1 MQQETI
7 LSSSD
12 NIETVVRRLVA
23 VVAVALTAG
32 IGTPVAAQS
41 GGSAGDQN
49 DEASGQASDSS
60 AQAGGEAATEG
71 QSGEESEADEGPDP
85 EDPHY
90 WAKVRKIHTVQK
102 REVQKV
108 GRLGVS
114 AYGGMIPNNIFERYF
129 PVGLRLNY
137 FILENIGLELSGSHA
152 FRSETALE
160 GVMDE
165 ANGINSESVRVA
177 DTQLWHAN
185 FGLLW
190 SPFYG
195 KTSFYENSIGYFDMF
210 LFGGM
215 GMVVTKTPEVANEP
229 LSEIDPNIKPEGV
242 LGAGLSYFLLDNAMI
257 RLDYRQFI
265 FQKAGDVGGVANPSE
280 VSVGFGWLFF

>member
-1 MQQETI
+1 MKQEKT

-12 NIETVVRRLVA
+12 IIQTVFRRLISVA
-23 VVAVALTAG
+23 AVALIAG
-32 IGTPVAAQS
+32 IGSPAAAQS
-41 GGSAGDQN
+41 GSST
-49 DEASGQASDSS
+49 DESSDVTAQADASGSSSD
-60 AQAGGEAATEG
+60 
-71 QSGEESEADEGPDP
+71 ESEKQGPDP
-85 EDPHY
+85 DDPDY

-102 REVQKV
+102 REYQKV

-114 AYGGMIPNNIFERYF
+114 AYAGIIPNNIFERYF

-137 FILENIGLELSGSHA
+137 YILENIGLELSGSRS
-152 FRSETALE
+152 FRSETSLE

-165 ANGINSESVRVA
+165 DQGINSESVRVA
-177 DTQLWHAN
+177 DTQFWHAN
-185 FGLLW
+185 FGLTW

-215 GMVVTKTPEVANEP
+215 GMVVTKTPEVPNQP
-229 LSEIDPNIKPEGV
+229 LSEVPYNIKPEGV
-242 LGAGLSYFLLDNAMI
+242 LGAGVSFFLLDNAMI
-257 RLDYRQFI
+257 RADFRQFI

-280 VSVGFGWLFF
+280 VSLGFGWFF

>member
-1 MQQETI
+1 MQQEKT

-12 NIETVVRRLVA
+12 TIQTVVRRLVSVA
-23 VVAVALTAG
+23 AVALIAG
-32 IGTPVAAQS
+32 IGSPAAAQ
-41 GGSAGDQN
+41 GGSAT
-49 DEASGQASDSS
+49 DESS
-60 AQAGGEAATEG
+60 ESTAQADTSGSSSD
-71 QSGEESEADEGPDP
+71 QSEEESDQQGPDP
-85 EDPHY
+85 DDPDY

-102 REVQKV
+102 REYQKV

-114 AYGGMIPNNIFERYF
+114 AYTGIIPNNIFERYF

-137 FILENIGLELSGSHA
+137 YILENIGLELSGSRS
-152 FRSETALE
+152 FRAETSLE

-165 ANGINSESVRVA
+165 AQGINSESVRVA
-177 DTQLWHAN
+177 DTQFWHAN
-185 FGLLW
+185 FGLTW

-215 GMVVTKTPEVANEP
+215 GMVVTKTPEVPNQP
-229 LSEIDPNIKPEGV
+229 LSEVPYNIKPEGV
-242 LGAGLSYFLLDNAMI
+242 LGAGISFFLLDNAMI
-257 RLDYRQFI
+257 RADFRQFI

-280 VSVGFGWLFF
+280 VSLGFGWFF